1 MVTLED
7 LQRPEYKEILAAGY
21 MASERGYISSILAFG
36 ELVTQRKEDPW
47 KILNELADE
56 FEDDDE
62 DDPFW

>member
-36 ELVTQRKEDPW
+36 E
-47 KILNELADE
+47 
-56 FEDDDE
+56 
-62 DDPFW
+62 